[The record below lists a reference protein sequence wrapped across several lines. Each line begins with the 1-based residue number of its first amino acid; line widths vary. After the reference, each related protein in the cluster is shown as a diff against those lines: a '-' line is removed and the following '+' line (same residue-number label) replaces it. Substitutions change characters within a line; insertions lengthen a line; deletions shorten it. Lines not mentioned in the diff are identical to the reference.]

1 MKDKIL
7 KILQKNAKVS
17 YQTIADR
24 LGVKLEVIV
33 ASIKE
38 LEKSGV
44 ILGYRTVL
52 DQSKIND
59 DKVRALIEV
68 KTKPQREGGYD
79 KMALRISRFE
89 NVTDVYLIS
98 GQYDL
103 NVQVSGDS
111 LQEVASFVATKLS
124 PLNGVVSC
132 STHFILKKYKE
143 AGFCQEKEKSHERL
157 SVTP

>member
-79 KMALRISRFE
+79 KMVLRISRFE

>member
-7 KILQKNAKVS
+7 KILKKNAKVS
-17 YQTIADR
+17 YQTISDR
-24 LGVKLEVIV
+24 LGVELETVV
-33 ASIKE
+33 TEIKA

-52 DQSKIND
+52 DQSKVD
-59 DKVRALIEV
+59 DDRVRALIEI

-79 KMALRISRFE
+79 KIALRISRFK

-98 GQYDL
+98 GEYDL

-111 LQEVASFVATKLS
+111 LQEVALFVATKLS
-124 PLNGVVSC
+124 PLNGVISC
-132 STHFILKKYKE
+132 STHFILKKFKE

>member
-7 KILQKNAKVS
+7 KILQKNAKAS
-17 YQTIADR
+17 YQTISNR
-24 LGVKLEVIV
+24 LGVELETVV
-33 ASIKE
+33 AEIKE

-52 DQSKIND
+52 DQSKVND

-68 KTKPQREGGYD
+68 KTKPHREGGYD
-79 KMALRISRFE
+79 KMALRISRFQ

-98 GQYDL
+98 GNYDL
-103 NVQVSGDS
+103 NVQVYGDS
-111 LQEVASFVATKLS
+111 LQEVAAFVATKLS

-132 STHFILKKYKE
+132 STHFILKKYKD